1 VDSIR
6 GAIELRQRIAE
17 QVDPAAEPDESKRAH
32 VPADALPVF
41 HWLGVSPPPTYGDE
55 R

>member
-1 VDSIR
+1 MDSIK

-17 QVDPAAEPDESKRAH
+17 QEGPVTETDDSKRAH
-32 VPADALPVF
+32 VPADAFPVF
-41 HWLGVSPPPTYGDE
+41 HWLGVAPPDTHGDE